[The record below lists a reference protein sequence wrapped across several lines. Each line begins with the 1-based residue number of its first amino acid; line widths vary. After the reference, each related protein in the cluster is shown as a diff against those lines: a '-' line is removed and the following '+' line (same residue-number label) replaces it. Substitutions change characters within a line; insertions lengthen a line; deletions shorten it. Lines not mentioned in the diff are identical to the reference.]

1 MSIFIE
7 SKSPNQCRSHH
18 QKMMAKFHSI
28 EKIISQLIPK
38 NQDTN
43 PSEDKIKSKKST
55 KESKIEEINST
66 LEKKQ
71 N

>member
-1 MSIFIE
+1 
-7 SKSPNQCRSHH
+7 
-18 QKMMAKFHSI
+18 MMAKFHSI

-43 PSEDKIKSKKST
+43 TSEDKIKSKKST